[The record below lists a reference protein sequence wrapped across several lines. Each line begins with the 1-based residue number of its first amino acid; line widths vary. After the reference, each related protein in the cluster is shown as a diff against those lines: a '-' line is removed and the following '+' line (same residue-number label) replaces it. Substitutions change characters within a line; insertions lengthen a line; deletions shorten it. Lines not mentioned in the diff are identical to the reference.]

1 MSGIHSAREGLTWSQ
16 GPDSQLSGT
25 RRTQGEGGLEPGRLT
40 GARKLKGRAGF
51 LVSHYAT
58 SSLKAT
64 QNPGVCPV
72 LTLQEFGFEKHGWL
86 AVKELWEHTHTWP

>member
-1 MSGIHSAREGLTWSQ
+1 MKDSHGHKAQTPATVR
-16 GPDSQLSGT
+16 DSQNT
-25 RRTQGEGGLEPGRLT
+25 WGEGGLEPGHLI
-40 GARKLKGRAGF
+40 GARKLKGFAGF

-64 QNPGVCPV
+64 QNPGVSPV
-72 LTLQEFGFEKHGWL
+72 LTLQEFGFEKHRWL